1 MVRRSPSAAAE
12 SDLGLLRGTLD
23 LFILKTLSWGP
34 MHGLAVLQWIE
45 RTTNRRLQI
54 EEGALYPAL
63 HRMEDKGWLD
73 AEWGHTDAGR
83 RAKFYRLTAAG
94 RRQLAAELS
103 RWNSYSEVVALIL
116 TATEAAS

>member
-1 MVRRSPSAAAE
+1 MVPRTSSTPPE

-45 RTTNRRLQI
+45 RTTSQRLQI

-63 HRMEDKGWLD
+63 HRMEDKGWLE

-83 RAKFYRLTAAG
+83 RAKYYRLTAAG
-94 RRQLAAELS
+94 RKQLVAELA
-103 RWNSYSEVVALIL
+103 RWSSYSEIVALIL
-116 TATEAAS
+116 GATEAAP